1 MTADELRTGEGVMTT
16 FVWGAV
22 LVAALLHAL
31 WNSVV
36 KSAPDKFMSSA
47 RVALWTGIVA
57 VLVGLVMPA
66 PSLMSLPYVAASALT
81 HVVYFLLVGRLY
93 RDADLSVA
101 YPLMRG
107 LAPLVASVI
116 AAVTLGEVPNSAALV
131 GVLALVVG
139 VASMGFSGLAHG
151 RIDRMS
157 LIVALVNSVIIAAYS
172 VIDGEGARLAGPD
185 AAHAV
190 AYNAWSDGLT
200 AVLYLPIVLARG
212 GAAGPKV
219 VRNPL
224 LSAFAGLAAFGG
236 YAIVVWAMTQAPIGA
251 VAALREC
258 SVVFATLI
266 GVAFL
271 GEPFRS
277 ARAGAAL
284 LIVGGVIALHLS

>member
-1 MTADELRTGEGVMTT
+1 MTT
-16 FVWGAV
+16 FVWAAV
-22 LVAALLHAL
+22 LGAAVLHAL

-36 KSAPDKFMSSA
+36 KSAGDKFMSSA
-47 RVALWTGIVA
+47 RVALWTGVVA
-57 VLVGLVMPA
+57 TLVGLATPTPFA
-66 PSLMSLPYVAASALT
+66 ASLPYVTASALI

-93 RDADLSVA
+93 CNADLSVA

-107 LAPLVASVI
+107 LAPLAATAI
-116 AAVTLGEVPNSAALV
+116 AAVTLLEVPDAVALV
-131 GVLALVVG
+131 GVLALAVG
-139 VASMGFSGLAHG
+139 VATMGFSGLAHG
-151 RIDRMS
+151 RIDRVT
-157 LIVALVNSVIIAAYS
+157 LIVALFNSVIIATYS

-185 AAHAV
+185 AAHAF

-200 AVLYLPIVLARG
+200 AVFYLPVVLALRG
-212 GAAGPKV
+212 KAVGPAL
-219 VRNPL
+219 VRDPVR
-224 LSAFAGLAAFGG
+224 SALAGLAAFGG

-258 SVVFATLI
+258 SVVFAAII

-284 LIVGGVIALHLS
+284 LIVGGVIALRLA

>member
-1 MTADELRTGEGVMTT
+1 VTT
-16 FVWGAV
+16 FVWAAV
-22 LVAALLHAL
+22 LGAAVLHAL

-36 KSAPDKFMSSA
+36 KSAGDKFMSSA
-47 RVALWTGIVA
+47 RVALWTGVVA
-57 VLVGLVMPA
+57 TLVGLATPTPFA
-66 PSLMSLPYVAASALT
+66 ASLPYVTASALI

-93 RDADLSVA
+93 CNADLSVA

-107 LAPLVASVI
+107 LAPLAATAI
-116 AAVTLGEVPNSAALV
+116 AAVTLLEVPDAVALV
-131 GVLALVVG
+131 GVLALAVG
-139 VASMGFSGLAHG
+139 VATMGFSGLAHG
-151 RIDRMS
+151 RIDRVT
-157 LIVALVNSVIIAAYS
+157 LIVALFNSVIIATYS

-185 AAHAV
+185 AAHAF

-200 AVLYLPIVLARG
+200 AVFYLPVVLALRG
-212 GAAGPKV
+212 KAVGPAL
-219 VRNPL
+219 VRDPVR
-224 LSAFAGLAAFGG
+224 SALAGLAAFGG

-258 SVVFATLI
+258 FVVFAAII

-284 LIVGGVIALHLS
+284 LIVGGVIALRLA

>member
-1 MTADELRTGEGVMTT
+1 VTT
-16 FVWGAV
+16 FVWAAV
-22 LVAALLHAL
+22 LGAAVLHAL

-36 KSAPDKFMSSA
+36 KSAGDKFMSSA
-47 RVALWTGIVA
+47 RVALWTGVVA
-57 VLVGLVMPA
+57 TLVGLATPTPFA
-66 PSLMSLPYVAASALT
+66 ASLPYVTASALI

-93 RDADLSVA
+93 CNADLSVA

-107 LAPLVASVI
+107 LAPLAATAI
-116 AAVTLGEVPNSAALV
+116 AAVTLLEVPDAVALV
-131 GVLALVVG
+131 GVLALAVG
-139 VASMGFSGLAHG
+139 VATMGFSGLAHG
-151 RIDRMS
+151 RIDRVT
-157 LIVALVNSVIIAAYS
+157 LIVALFNSVIIATYS

-185 AAHAV
+185 AAHAF

-200 AVLYLPIVLARG
+200 AVFYLPVVLALRG
-212 GAAGPKV
+212 KAVGPAL
-219 VRNPL
+219 VRDPVR
-224 LSAFAGLAAFGG
+224 SALAGLAAFGG

-258 SVVFATLI
+258 SVVFAAII

-284 LIVGGVIALHLS
+284 LIVGGVIALRLA

>member
-1 MTADELRTGEGVMTT
+1 VTT
-16 FVWGAV
+16 FVWAAV
-22 LVAALLHAL
+22 LVATLLHAL

-36 KSAPDKFMSSA
+36 KSAGDKFMSSA
-47 RVALWTGIVA
+47 RVALWTGVVA
-57 VLVGLVMPA
+57 ILVGLVMPP
-66 PSLMSLPYVAASALT
+66 PSIVSLPYVTASALT

-93 RDADLSVA
+93 RNADLSVA

-107 LAPLVASVI
+107 LAPLAASLI
-116 AAVTLGEVPNSAALV
+116 AAEALGEVPDAVALL
-131 GVLALVVG
+131 GVLALVAG

-151 RIDRMS
+151 RIDRMT
-157 LIVALVNSVIIAAYS
+157 LVVALFNSVIIATYS

-185 AAHAV
+185 AAHAF

-200 AVLYLPIVLARG
+200 GLLYLPIVLALRG
-212 GAAGPKV
+212 KAVGPEF

-258 SVVFATLI
+258 SVVFAAII

-271 GEPFRS
+271 NEPFRS
-277 ARAGAAL
+277 TRAGAAL
-284 LIVGGVIALHLS
+284 LIVGGVIALRLA